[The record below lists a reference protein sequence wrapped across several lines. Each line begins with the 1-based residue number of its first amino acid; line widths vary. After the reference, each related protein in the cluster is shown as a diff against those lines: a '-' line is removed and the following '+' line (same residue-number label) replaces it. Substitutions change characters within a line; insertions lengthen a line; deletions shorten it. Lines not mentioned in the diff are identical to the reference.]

1 MDDLAGFL
9 KFMVVKMSMEKKDKI
24 IKLISD
30 GNLTEAIEECGTDI
44 LCLFNMQNYLKEK
57 NKVRDRLVIVK
68 RILEIDPQNPNAH
81 EKCGSL
87 YVNLKKYSDAE
98 YEFNQALKIYK
109 DDNIKRAEVRTY
121 LADLLKKL
129 ERFEEAQ
136 RQYKKAIKE
145 DLTKVVAR
153 KHLGDLLLKLGRYKE
168 AELEYKEILKI
179 DPNYYNTQFHLGIV
193 LFQMKRYEESKMAYE
208 NALSQWRINNFLF
221 SWDEIP
227 RNDSVRLIEFLKQ
240 KYSIDWVKTAKIEKI
255 DNDKTIKVSVGK
267 YYLSLSLN
275 NEKSKV
281 NLRIDDGITDDFI
294 AMKENGTLNIYKNKE
309 KELAEVF
316 DHLGKALVKL
326 KRYCE
331 AYEKYN
337 TAIDLNQYH
346 AGAYNNL
353 GVLLKELGDEEKD
366 EKRKAKLYEM
376 ALKKFEK
383 ASQINSSYAIIYNN
397 RGIVLRDLKRI
408 SEAKESFEKG
418 IIEDPNIADA
428 YINLGV
434 LYAEELGKPDKAT
447 EEFENALRI
456 EPGNPKAIINLS
468 LAKSSKKS
476 VEIDW
481 WQGSKTKKIGEN
493 IIFLILI
500 ILILTAAY
508 SLLLPGLYGSKSTI
522 ETNTTVG
529 LFGNTTITTLNNNVI
544 PFEQTTILIGIVIL
558 ILFLPQIKKLK
569 IAPTGVE
576 FEKESPKEI
585 ESELEE

>member
-1 MDDLAGFL
+1 
-9 KFMVVKMSMEKKDKI
+9 MSIENKDKI
-24 IKLISD
+24 IKLVSK
-30 GNLTEAIEECGTDI
+30 GNLTEAIEECGKDI
-44 LCLFNMQNYLKEK
+44 SLLCNMLNYLKGK
-57 NKVRDRLVIVK
+57 NRAQDRLVIVK
-68 RILEIDPQNPNAH
+68 RILEIEPQNPKAH
-81 EKCGSL
+81 EICGSL

-98 YEFNQALKIYK
+98 YEFNEALRRYK
-109 DDNIKRAEVRTY
+109 DNNFKRAEVRTY
-121 LADLLKKL
+121 LADLLRKL

-136 RQYKKAIKE
+136 SQYKKAIKE
-145 DLTKVVAR
+145 DLTTVVAR

-179 DPNYYNTQFHLGIV
+179 DPNYSDTQFHLGIV
-193 LFQMKRYEESKMAYE
+193 LFALKRYEEAKMAYE
-208 NALSQWRINNFLF
+208 NRLSQLRKNNFLF

-227 RNDSVRLIEFLKQ
+227 RNDSGRLIDFLKQ

-255 DNDKTIKVSVGK
+255 DDDRTIKVSVGK
-267 YYLSLSLN
+267 NYLSLSLN

-281 NLRIDDGITDDFI
+281 TLKIDDGRTGDFI
-294 AMKENGTLNIYKNKE
+294 AKMENDKLNIYKNKE
-309 KELAEVF
+309 KELAVVF

-331 AYEKYN
+331 AYEKYK

-366 EKRKAKLYEM
+366 DRRKAKLYEM
-376 ALKKFEK
+376 ALQKFEK

-408 SEAKESFEKG
+408 SEARESFEKG

-434 LYAEELGKPDKAT
+434 LYAEELGDHDKAT

-456 EPGNPKAIINLS
+456 DPGNPNAISNLLS
-468 LAKSSKKS
+468 AKSRKKS

-481 WQGSKTKKIGEN
+481 WQGSETKKIGEN
-493 IIFLILI
+493 IIVLILI
-500 ILILTAAY
+500 VLILTAVY

-522 ETNTTVG
+522 ETNTIVG
-529 LFGNTTITTLNNNVI
+529 LFGNTTITTLKNNVI

-558 ILFLPQIKKLK
+558 ILFLPKIKKIKL
-569 IAPTGVE
+569 APTGVE
-576 FEKESPKEI
+576 FEKESPKEV